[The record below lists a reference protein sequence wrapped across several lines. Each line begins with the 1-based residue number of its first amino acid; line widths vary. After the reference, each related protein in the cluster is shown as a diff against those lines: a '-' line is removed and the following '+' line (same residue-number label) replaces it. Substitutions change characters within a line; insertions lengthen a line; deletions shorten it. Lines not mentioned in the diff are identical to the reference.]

1 MGSVRGGEKE
11 TAFET
16 GRPDGFP
23 GAYSGLCLGRAHQA
37 HQGETTETGGGLRQ
51 AHAIEKVENPSS
63 RLPNIY
69 IYILSYYIIYISN
82 NIIYITYIYRA
93 MMCKCQKPGFLP
105 YNPKS

>member
-1 MGSVRGGEKE
+1 MNLPLQMGSVRGGEKE

-16 GRPDGFP
+16 GRPDAFP

-63 RLPNIY
+63 RLPKY
-69 IYILSYYIIYISN
+69 MSSSV
-82 NIIYITYIYRA
+82 
-93 MMCKCQKPGFLP
+93 GFTIP
-105 YNPKS
+105 N

>member
-16 GRPDGFP
+16 GRPDAFP

-63 RLPNIY
+63 RLPNEPNY
-69 IYILSYYIIYISN
+69 ELLL
-82 NIIYITYIYRA
+82 ITINHY
-93 MMCKCQKPGFLP
+93 
-105 YNPKS
+105 

>member
-1 MGSVRGGEKE
+1 MLSHNDGLNIANLKKTLVSTSTAFPLGTPLSEPSIADGSVRGGEKE

-16 GRPDGFP
+16 GRPDAFP

-63 RLPNIY
+63 RLLNVDS
-69 IYILSYYIIYISN
+69 SYY
-82 NIIYITYIYRA
+82 
-93 MMCKCQKPGFLP
+93 
-105 YNPKS
+105 